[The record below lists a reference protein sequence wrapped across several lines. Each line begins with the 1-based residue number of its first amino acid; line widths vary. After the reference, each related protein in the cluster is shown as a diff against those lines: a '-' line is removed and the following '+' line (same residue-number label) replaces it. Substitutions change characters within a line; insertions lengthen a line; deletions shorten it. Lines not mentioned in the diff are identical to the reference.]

1 MAHQGYFC
9 RQGTLVTSIPST
21 SGSSRSQN
29 IPSFHQHKRA
39 RLTRSQRQVLAAA
52 AQQDEASCCLDI
64 CFGASA
70 GGIHSQ
76 DGSCLLMQ
84 EAYDLNESVDTVRQR
99 LINAAGAGK
108 SFTSPG
114 WLTQLG
120 RLWGG
125 KSVSRDQLLAC
136 VTLSVAKYASNN
148 LFRAAASC
156 KARCNLSRCLYT

>member
-1 MAHQGYFC
+1 MRPITLSVKWVIHRANMAHQGYFC

-21 SGSSRSQN
+21 SGSSRAQN
-29 IPSFHQHKRA
+29 IPSYHQHKRA

-52 AQQDEASCCLDI
+52 QQDEASRCLDI

-70 GGIHSQ
+70 GGMSSQ
-76 DGSCLLMQ
+76 DGSCPLLQ
-84 EAYDLNESVDTVRQR
+84 EAYDLNESVDTVRQK
-99 LINAAGAGK
+99 LIDAAGAGK

-125 KSVSRDQLLAC
+125 KSVR
-136 VTLSVAKYASNN
+136 
-148 LFRAAASC
+148 RAD
-156 KARCNLSRCLYT
+156 LVLP